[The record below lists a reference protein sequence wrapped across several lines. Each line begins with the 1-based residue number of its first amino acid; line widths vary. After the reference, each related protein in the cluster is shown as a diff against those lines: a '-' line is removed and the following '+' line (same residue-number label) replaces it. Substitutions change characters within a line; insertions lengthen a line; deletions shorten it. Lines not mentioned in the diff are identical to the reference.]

1 MNAPYP
7 RIDRWVLPSAAFS
20 ATLRTV
26 QEEGQSVR
34 EAGALWL
41 GSRADTARIT
51 AVVFPRGKGVEATA
65 GKWKVSPEVFGVVTR
80 WAKPQGLCLLSVVHT
95 HLHGV
100 PPRLSRADRE
110 YSVQVPGML
119 AVVIGE
125 GGHERDHLNWGWYLY
140 DNNSYRQLPALE
152 VRELFEM
159 TSDRIELWHADADRM
174 WELGKND

>member
-1 MNAPYP
+1 MNEPYP
-7 RIDRWVLPSAAFS
+7 RINRWVLPSATFS

-41 GSRADTARIT
+41 GSRADTAHVT
-51 AVVFPRGKGVEATA
+51 AIVFPTGNGVQATA

-80 WAKPQGLCLLSVVHT
+80 WAKPQGLCLLGVVHT

-125 GGHERDHLNWGWYLY
+125 GGHERDHHNWGWYLY
-140 DNNSYRQLPALE
+140 ENNDYRQLLTQE
-152 VRELFEM
+152 IRQLFEL
-159 TSDRIELWHADADRM
+159 TSEGVELWHANADKI
-174 WELGKND
+174 WKLNQE

>member
-1 MNAPYP
+1 MYEPYP
-7 RIDRWVLPSAAFS
+7 RINRWVLPSPALS

-26 QEEGQSVR
+26 QKEGQSVR

-41 GSRADTARIT
+41 GSRGDTSRIT
-51 AVVFPRGKGVEATA
+51 ALVFPTGKGVEANA
-65 GKWKVSPEVFGVVTR
+65 SKWKVSPEVFGVVTR
-80 WAKPQGLCLLSVVHT
+80 WAKPNGLCLLGVVHT

-100 PPRLSRADRE
+100 PARLSRADRE

-140 DNNSYRQLPALE
+140 QGNEYRQLPSRE
-152 VRELFEM
+152 VTQLLEM
-159 TSDRIELWHADADRM
+159 TSDSVGLWHANADTI
-174 WELGKND
+174 WNVGEE

>member
-1 MNAPYP
+1 MNEPYP

-20 ATLRTV
+20 ATLRAV

-41 GSRADTARIT
+41 GFRADTAHVTTI
-51 AVVFPRGKGVEATA
+51 VFPTGKGVQATA
-65 GKWKVSPEVFGVVTR
+65 GNWKVSPEVFGVVTR
-80 WAKPQGLCLLSVVHT
+80 WAKPQGLCLLGVVHT
-95 HLHGV
+95 HLRGV

-125 GGHERDHLNWGWYLY
+125 GGQERDHHNWGWYLY
-140 DNNSYRQLPALE
+140 DNNYYRQLLTQE
-152 VRELFEM
+152 LRQLFEM
-159 TSDRIELWHADADRM
+159 TSESIELRRANADRIWDLHQE
-174 WELGKND
+174 